1 MPDAPKAIF
10 ISYARATA
18 GPTAEKL
25 SLALGKDRAYLDKND
40 IPYGASFPRH
50 IGDALLNARVVL
62 ILADH
67 AYFESPYCMAEMRLA
82 LSTGEPQAYPQIV
95 IALAGDAGKGAG
107 KNVTTSLPW
116 PLSSHS
122 WPAYSQ
128 ITDIVTLV
136 EARLKDAPSVRDRDP
151 ARADEALAAVTSGLL
166 VPPPGRLGKIPHY
179 ALSGI
184 PTSIGDRFVGREAE
198 IWRLHYA
205 LTSRPAAAAALSG
218 ALGGAAGFG
227 KTRLAI
233 EYLHRFGP
241 LHYPGGIFW
250 LNAEAGD
257 LELQFHGMLRELDPN
272 APDLNTLQ
280 KGGGVARALARAFEN
295 VEGGRILFV
304 ADNVPEGDAFPMDHW
319 CPGMGS
325 VTLLATSRGAVWG
338 LEAALPVGELP
349 VDAARRLL
357 TRGLPNAT
365 TNESDWDAICQ
376 WVGYHSLALEI
387 LNGALQQGAA
397 TQSELLAASRRGG
410 PVRATDSKFTA
421 LAGSHMSGFALRGIA
436 DALRISYDKLP
447 GESQR
452 AARLIAKLA
461 PEPIPLILLRSLVPE
476 KDLDTV
482 RAALTTRHWVTGV
495 TRASG
500 ETFGRMHR
508 VLSDFLRSMT
518 KPGKEEAN
526 EWASV
531 CSALVSVVD
540 HNAYLEPR
548 RWQELNPCLPHAD
561 YVLDCLSDSGDGLPQ
576 FSGWNT
582 VVALGLNSQRLR
594 RAEGLGSVAL
604 EGAQRT
610 LSMAKQRLGEEHP
623 RTLFAMDGLSIVL
636 WNQGDLAAARVLS
649 EEVIGVRDRVQ
660 GPEHVDTLASM
671 HVLAITLLAQR
682 HFPEARELNERVL
695 KVRRRVLGAEHPH
708 TLASMTNLAEA
719 IHQEGDL
726 VRARQLCEEAL
737 EVRRR
742 VLGPEH
748 PDTLHSIHNLAA
760 VLHDQEL
767 FPQARERAEEVLKV
781 RRRVLGAKH
790 PDTCNSAW
798 ALFRILQDLGERDTA
813 QAILDSDLLW
823 LLDRDP
829 VSLDAWQRQVQENV
843 RNVKGYRL
851 TPPA

>member
-1 MPDAPKAIF
+1 MPDAPKEVF

-18 GPTAEKL
+18 RETAAKL
-25 SLALGKDRAYLDKND
+25 SLALGKDRAYLDTND

-50 IGDALLNARVVL
+50 IGEALLGARVVL

-67 AYFESPYCMAEMRLA
+67 AYFESAYCMAEMRLA
-82 LSTGEPQAYPQIV
+82 LSTGEPYPQVV
-95 IALAGDAGKGAG
+95 IALADDAG

-116 PLSSHS
+116 PLSNEN
-122 WPAYSQ
+122 WPKYSQ
-128 ITDIVTLV
+128 IADIVTLV

-151 ARADEALAAVTSGLL
+151 ARVDEVLAAVTSGLL

-227 KTRLAI
+227 KTRLAT

-257 LELQFHGMLRELDPN
+257 LELQFHGMLRELDPD

-280 KGGGVARALARAFEN
+280 QSGPQQGGVARALARAFEK

-325 VTLLATSRGAVWG
+325 VTLLATSRGAIWG
-338 LEAALPVGELP
+338 LEASLPVGELP
-349 VDAARRLL
+349 PDAARRLL
-357 TRGLPNAT
+357 TGGLPDGT
-365 TNESDWDAICQ
+365 TNEREWDAICQ

-397 TQSELLAASRRGG
+397 TRSELLAASRRSG
-410 PVRATDSKFTA
+410 PVSAVDSKFAA
-421 LAGSHMSGFALRGIA
+421 LASSHISGFALRGIA
-436 DALRISYDKLP
+436 EALRISYDKLP
-447 GESQR
+447 GEAQR

-461 PEPIPLILLRSLVPE
+461 PEPIPLILLKALVPE

-482 RAALTTRHWVTGV
+482 RAALKTRNWITVG
-495 TRASG
+495 AQDSG
-500 ETFGRMHR
+500 ETFGQMHR
-508 VLSDFLRSMT
+508 VLSDFLRSVT
-518 KPGKEEAN
+518 KHRKDEAD
-526 EWASV
+526 EWAGV
-531 CSALVSVVD
+531 CSALVAVVD
-540 HNAYLEPR
+540 DNADEEPR

-561 YVLDCLSDSGDGLPQ
+561 YVFDCLFNLGDGWPQ
-576 FSGWNT
+576 FSDWAT
-582 VVALGLNSQRLR
+582 VVTLGSNSLLLR

-604 EGAQRT
+604 QGAQRNVS
-610 LSMAKQRLGEEHP
+610 LAKQRLGGEHLN
-623 RTLFAMDGLSIVL
+623 TLAAMDDLADML
-636 WNQGDLAAARVLS
+636 WNQGDLAAARALS
-649 EEVIGVRDRVQ
+649 EEVIGIRSRVQ
-660 GPEHVDTLASM
+660 GAEHSDTLTSM
-671 HVLAITLLAQR
+671 SILALTLDAQH
-682 HFPEARELNERVL
+682 HFPEARALNEKVLEGYRRELGAEHPFTLTLMNNLAETLQMEGDLIGARQMHEEELEVQRRVRGPEHPETLNSMHNLAGVLYEQKFFSQARELEGDVL
-695 KVRRRVLGAEHPH
+695 KVRRRV
-708 TLASMTNLAEA
+708 
-719 IHQEGDL
+719 
-726 VRARQLCEEAL
+726 V
-737 EVRRR
+737 
-742 VLGPEH
+742 
-748 PDTLHSIHNLAA
+748 
-760 VLHDQEL
+760 
-767 FPQARERAEEVLKV
+767 
-781 RRRVLGAKH
+781 GAKH
-790 PDTCNSAW
+790 PDTSSTART
-798 ALFRILQDLGERDTA
+798 LFRILQDLGELDAA

-829 VSLDAWQRQVQENV
+829 VSLDAPQREIQEYI
-843 RNVKGYRL
+843 RNIKGYRL